1 MQQNGLWAEIITYI
15 PLWFIDIGDLRPGGR
30 SGVHIEHAVGLDKQ
44 AVQAAACVGHFELGA
59 ENGWLTLH
67 QAVGT
72 RVNQYI

>member
-44 AVQAAACVGHFELGA
+44 AVQVAADPLTSTLRVSTALA
-59 ENGWLTLH
+59 EPESVTD
-67 QAVGT
+67 AVVVRG
-72 RVNQYI
+72 